1 MFFFYVFLLVGIIK
15 DRSNLVGV
23 NRTTG
28 QLAKPK
34 EVGANKVAGDNN
46 NNNNNNSGAAV
57 GRDMAKARTVKQDTT
72 NTDTATVIGTAG
84 INSITTT
91 SIGVNNNR
99 VARLLQLAGKL

>member
-1 MFFFYVFLLVGIIK
+1 MSVFLLVGIIK

-23 NRTTG
+23 NRTIG
-28 QLAKPK
+28 QVAKPK

-46 NNNNNNSGAAV
+46 SGAAV
-57 GRDMAKARTVKQDTT
+57 GRGMVKARTVKQDTT